1 MPKIK
6 TVRSAAKRVKRTATG
21 LFLRHHSG
29 ANHLLVHKSNSRK
42 RALRRATL
50 IHKTDQ
56 RRFAR
61 MCPYL

>member
-6 TVRSAAKRVKRTATG
+6 TVRAAAKRVKRTATG
-21 LFLRHHSG
+21 LFVRHHTG
-29 ANHLLVHKSNSRK
+29 ANHLLVHKSKSRK
-42 RALRRATL
+42 RALRKSAL
-50 IHKTDQ
+50 VDKADQ

>member
-6 TVRSAAKRVKRTATG
+6 TVRSAAKRVKRTASG
-21 LFLRHHSG
+21 LFMRHHSG
-29 ANHLLVHKSNSRK
+29 ANHLLVHKSKSRK
-42 RALRRATL
+42 RALRHSVL
-50 IHKTDQ
+50 VHKSDQ